1 MNKVTKTLPK
11 VIMAGSIAL
20 TGFASTAVLNEAHAA
35 NGGYQPGDYGE
46 LPKDLKTVHVKY
58 TAKQVKQIDK
68 DNAIGDDGFETA
80 KKMAV
85 SSGLA
90 AIAPEFGI
98 GSVFAQIGMAQWQSD
113 YAKHFHNAAEKNKG
127 LTISYTVDLNTRM
140 LESVKFSE

>member
-1 MNKVTKTLPK
+1 MRKFTKTLPK
-11 VIMAGSIAL
+11 VIMASSIAL

-46 LPKDLKTVHVKY
+46 FPKDLKTVHVKY

-68 DNAIGDDGFETA
+68 DNALGDDGLNTA
-80 KKMAV
+80 KQIAV
-85 SSGLA
+85 SSGLG

-98 GSVFAQIGMAQWQSD
+98 AAVFAEIGAAQWQHD
-113 YAKHFHNAAEKNKG
+113 YAKHFRNAADKNKG